1 MEQVKAHAYFEG
13 LDWVALEAKQL
24 PPPHAT
30 RRENQVQAQLPQHH
44 AAGTADVYT
53 GSQVTKTQSVPP
65 PYVGE
70 RRGVSNT
77 ALP

>member
-13 LDWVALEAKQL
+13 LDWVALEAKQV
-24 PPPHAT
+24 PPPRVT

-44 AAGTADVYT
+44 AASTADVYT
-53 GSQVTKTQSVPP
+53 GSQVTKTQRVLP
-65 PYVGE
+65 PYVSE
-70 RRGVSNT
+70 IRDVPNT